1 MLLALL
7 FCYIKIESRYN
18 KAKFAYFIQKITIIY
33 AKNLYLPN
41 DLDLKCKV
49 IKYDG

>member
-7 FCYIKIESRYN
+7 FCYIKIESRHN

-33 AKNLYLPN
+33 AKKTLFTKWFRFKMQSY
-41 DLDLKCKV
+41 KV
-49 IKYDG
+49 